1 MLVVSMDVAG
11 AARLY
16 GWNMLWRA
24 TGARSA
30 GRVLI
35 EALGAPDEDLRVVAG
50 IFLVRGA
57 RNAEPLLEEALA
69 HRKHLP
75 EVIAILADIGDP
87 KYKAEFQRLAE
98 HPDPAVADA
107 ARDAMRVLEA
117 RQQTAASN

>member
-1 MLVVSMDVAG
+1 MLLVSMDLAG

-16 GWNMLWRA
+16 GWNMLWRV

-35 EALGAPDEDLRVVAG
+35 EALGAPDEDLQVLAG

-57 RNAEPLLEEALA
+57 SNAEPLLEEALA
-69 HRKHLP
+69 RRKHLP

-98 HPDPAVADA
+98 HPDTAVANA
-107 ARDAMRVLEA
+107 ARDAVRLLES
-117 RQQTAASN
+117 REHTAAGN